1 MKKDPM
7 KHTIF
12 YILIILLPLLS
23 FGQKN
28 ELMLGLSI
36 GGSIPLGDFANNKIS
51 LSDEGNIETEGE
63 FAQTGLAF
71 DFSADYRLG
80 YYFGFAGRILGGTNK
95 VDLSELNDI
104 IDQQLEGSNNNLIV
118 SSKGWGNGG
127 VYLGAYFVV
136 PINKV
141 YIDARIMAGY
151 LRLFSPQYNY
161 LLYENEELT
170 QQYIQEKYSAGGFS
184 YDMGLGI
191 KYKFADNKFLLLNG
205 DYVAA
210 HVKKDAIKTV
220 NPITQDPEMTSM
232 DIQYQ
237 NLTFTIGVG
246 YIF

>member
-1 MKKDPM
+1 MNHKVL
-7 KHTIF
+7 F
-12 YILIILLPLLS
+12 ILIMLLPILS

-28 ELMLGLSI
+28 ELMLGLTI
-36 GGSIPLGDFANNKIS
+36 GGGVPMGDFANNEINIS
-51 LSDEGNIETEGE
+51 DDGYIETNGQ
-63 FAQTGLAF
+63 FAKSGLAF
-71 DFSADYRLG
+71 DFSASYRLG

-95 VDLSELNDI
+95 VDLSGYNDI
-104 IDQQLEGSNNNLIV
+104 IDQQLGDSDNDLIV

-127 VYLGAYFVV
+127 AYLGAYLVV
-136 PINKV
+136 PVNNL

-151 LRLFSPQYNY
+151 LRLFSPQYNF
-161 LLYENEELT
+161 LLYEDGQLSQE
-170 QQYIQEKYSAGGFS
+170 YVQEKYSAGSFS
-184 YDMGLGI
+184 YDMGLGL

-220 NPITQDPEMTSM
+220 NPITQDPVTTSM

-237 NLTFTIGVG
+237 NLTFTIGLG